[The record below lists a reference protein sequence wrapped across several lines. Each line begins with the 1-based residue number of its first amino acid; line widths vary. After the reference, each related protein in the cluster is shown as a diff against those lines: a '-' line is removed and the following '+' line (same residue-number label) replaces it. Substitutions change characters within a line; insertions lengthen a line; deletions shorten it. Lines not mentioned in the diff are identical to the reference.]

1 MPSRSTLERLAPLTG
16 VAFVLLFIA
25 AFVISG
31 ETPGTDDPVGEVR
44 DYWVDN
50 DAENIWS
57 AAFVLWGSVLAI
69 WFAAS
74 LRTALRRSEGEPG
87 RLSGLVFAG
96 WIVFAV
102 GALAFAGFGFAAA
115 DVADEADVGDEVIQT
130 LSILNSDFFPIVT
143 GGLAVAMLASGI
155 AVLRH
160 GGIPR
165 WLGYFALL
173 IGITAVT
180 PIGFFSFLAAGIW
193 VLIVS
198 LLLYQSEGAPTADGG
213 GVGSAGGESAMR
225 EAR

>member
-1 MPSRSTLERLAPLTG
+1 VPSRSTLERLAPLTG
-16 VAFVLLFIA
+16 VAFVVLFIA

-31 ETPGTDDPVGEVR
+31 ETPDVDDPVDEVR
-44 DYWVDN
+44 AYWVDN

-69 WFAAS
+69 WFGAS
-74 LRTALRRSEGEPG
+74 LRTALRRAEGEPG

-96 WIVFAV
+96 WTVFAV

-130 LSILNSDFFPIVT
+130 LSILNSDFFPIVS

-160 GGIPR
+160 GAIPR
-165 WLGYFALL
+165 WLGYVALL
-173 IGITAVT
+173 LGITAVT
-180 PIGFFSFLAAGIW
+180 PIGFFSFLVAGVW

-198 LLLYQSEGAPTADGG
+198 VLLYQGEGAPTAGPTAPPPPPPPA
-213 GVGSAGGESAMR
+213 AGP
-225 EAR
+225 

>member
-1 MPSRSTLERLAPLTG
+1 VASRSTLERLAPLTG
-16 VAFVLLFIA
+16 VAFVVLFIA

-31 ETPGTDDPVGEVR
+31 ETPETDDPVGEVR

-50 DAENIWS
+50 DTENIWS

-96 WIVFAV
+96 WTVFAV

-115 DVADEADVGDEVIQT
+115 DVADEADVADDVIQT
-130 LSILNSDFFPIVT
+130 LSILNSDFFPILT

-180 PIGFFSFLAAGIW
+180 PIGFFSFLAAGVW

-198 LLLYQSEGAPTADGG
+198 VLLYQREGVPIADATAPPPP
-213 GVGSAGGESAMR
+213 VAGP
-225 EAR
+225 

>member
-1 MPSRSTLERLAPLTG
+1 VPSRSTLERLAPLTG
-16 VAFVLLFIA
+16 VAFVVLFIA
-25 AFVISG
+25 AFAISG
-31 ETPGTDDPVGEVR
+31 ETPDVDDPVDEVR

-69 WFAAS
+69 WFGAS
-74 LRTALRRSEGEPG
+74 LRTALRRAEGEPG

-96 WIVFAV
+96 WTVFAV

-130 LSILNSDFFPIVT
+130 LSILNNDFFFILT
-143 GGLAVAMLASGI
+143 GGLAVAMLASAI

-165 WLGYFALL
+165 WLGYVALL
-173 IGITAVT
+173 LGITAVT

-198 LLLYQSEGAPTADGG
+198 LLLYRGATAPTAGATG
-213 GVGSAGGESAMR
+213 PPPPTPPATGP
-225 EAR
+225 

>member
-1 MPSRSTLERLAPLTG
+1 VPSRSTLERLAPLTG
-16 VAFVLLFIA
+16 VAFVVLFIA

-31 ETPGTDDPVGEVR
+31 ETPDVDDPVDQVR

-69 WFAAS
+69 WFGAS
-74 LRTALRRSEGEPG
+74 LRTALRRAEGEPG

-96 WIVFAV
+96 WTVFAV
-102 GALAFAGFGFAAA
+102 GALAFAGFAFAAA
-115 DVADEADVGDEVIQT
+115 DVADEAEVGDEVIQT
-130 LSILNSDFFPIVT
+130 LSILNSDFFAILS

-155 AVLRH
+155 AVLRN

-165 WLGYFALL
+165 WLGYVALL
-173 IGITAVT
+173 LGITAVT
-180 PIGFFSFLAAGIW
+180 PIGFFSFLVAGIW

-198 LLLYQSEGAPTADGG
+198 VLLYQGEGAPTA
-213 GVGSAGGESAMR
+213 SATAPPPPPPPAGGP
-225 EAR
+225 